1 MGLVNS
7 GVADC
12 VSAPLER
19 WLRERALLVAAPDAS
34 VPAPS
39 WKAIHPTPSIG
50 RRSGLGPP
58 SPEPGRTSTSAAG
71 GRLFLTSSTN
81 PSQPKTS
88 RKGPGPFGPATAAE
102 ASWHARWVSRL

>member
-1 MGLVNS
+1 MGLVNR

-50 RRSGLGPP
+50 RRSGLGAP
-58 SPEPGRTSTSAAG
+58 SSEPGRTSTSAAG
-71 GRLFLTSSTN
+71 GRLVLTSSTN
-81 PSQPKTS
+81 PSQPKKS
-88 RKGPGPFGPATAAE
+88 GKGPGLFGPATAAE